1 MMVYDFCD
9 MHAQKKI
16 IDICLNCSR
25 HSSSEEQYNEKM
37 MPILQW
43 IYPKVEMSR
52 FMDDQK

>member
-1 MMVYDFCD
+1 MVYDFCD